1 MKCPHCDAEIGFQ
14 KVCPSC
20 GKEISYGGNTTFYS
34 SAQKGTL
41 TFKDIFSDV
50 FKKHTAKDAL
60 NSLARTPNTAIDML
74 QTWRKPW
81 MFLPVFLFM
90 LVITAFMWWFT
101 LDLGY
106 NTYFY
111 LFNSIGCMLLPLP
124 FVILMWEL
132 DIHANVNIFDVFVL
146 LLLGGLLSTSS
157 AFFINSY
164 TMEAILPNSGAWT
177 AALSEEPLKLLVCVL
192 FILVK
197 KRKYYALDGL
207 VIGACIAAGFQFIEA
222 IFYMTKYY
230 TMSDLT
236 LAEMLLKAGMDPEI
250 VKELTAATYEA
261 LRTDLA
267 MSQMMNRNISVFGG
281 HITYTAPFV
290 AALCHSMNGARLSA
304 SDFTKP
310 RFIGLLL
317 LGMACHA
324 LNNSGLIPNIS
335 IFEIESIYLNVSLI
349 DLINTAVGVSAM
361 LYMIR
366 LGVKQALEVS
376 DIRQAIAQV
385 NGGAA
390 ALKLRAVSGQFAGG
404 SFSITACQPL
414 VIGRQPDKCSVVLS
428 ANGVSRMHCVIE
440 LSAGGLSVRDLGSAN
455 GTRINGMAIAA
466 NQSIALRPGDV
477 IQIGTGDERFEV
489 A

>member
-41 TFKDIFSDV
+41 TFKEIFADV
-50 FKKHTAKDAL
+50 FKKHERGDAMR
-60 NSLARTPNTAIDML
+60 SLSRTPNTAIDML

-81 MFLPVFLFM
+81 MFLRLLVFM
-90 LVITAFMWWFT
+90 LVFTFALGWFT
-101 LDLGY
+101 NNMNY
-106 NTYFY
+106 Y
-111 LFNSIGCMLLPLP
+111 LEAFFVSVGCMAGPLTMVL
-124 FVILMWEL
+124 FLWEM
-132 DIHANVNIFDVFVL
+132 DIHGNVNILEELFLLFIGGIAACAIAVFL
-146 LLLGGLLSTSS
+146 NSS
-157 AFFINSY
+157 EPLRDLPATVAAF
-164 TMEAILPNSGAWT
+164 T
-177 AALSEEPLKLLVCVL
+177 EEPAKLLICVL
-192 FILVK
+192 FIVLS
-197 KRKYYALDGL
+197 KRKFYALDGL
-207 VIGACIAAGFQFIEA
+207 AIGAAIAAGFQFMEA
-222 IFYMTKYY
+222 IVY
-230 TMSDLT
+230 
-236 LAEMLLKAGMDPEI
+236 A
-250 VKELTAATYEA
+250 
-261 LRTDLA
+261 
-267 MSQMMNRNISVFGG
+267 FGG
-281 HITYTAPFV
+281 NTMWQMTYRSIMAIGSHIMYTAPFV
-290 AALCHSMNGARLSA
+290 GALCYAMNGEKLNIKH
-304 SDFTKP
+304 FMNPK
-310 RFIGLLL
+310 FLLML
-317 LGMACHA
+317 AIGMACHYV
-324 LNNSGLIPNIS
+324 NNSDAIPQYRVIDTAL
-335 IFEIESIYLNVSLI
+335 FDLSLDKLAI
-349 DLINTAVGVSAM
+349 IIVTWCAL
-361 LYMIR
+361 LYVIR

-404 SFSITACQPL
+404 SFSITAGQPL

-455 GTRINGMAIAA
+455 GTRVNGMAIAA